1 MYLTLFHFI
10 NILDIDRKYLKTF
23 IIPLMCS
30 AVMGLVALL
39 VYIGLYSVV
48 HINIVAIAAAVVVA
62 VLVYF
67 GLLIRMKKK
76 KLY

>member
-1 MYLTLFHFI
+1 
-10 NILDIDRKYLKTF
+10 
-23 IIPLMCS
+23 MCS

-48 HINIVAIAAAVVVA
+48 HINIVALAAAVVVA

-67 GLLIRMKKK
+67 GLLILMKKK